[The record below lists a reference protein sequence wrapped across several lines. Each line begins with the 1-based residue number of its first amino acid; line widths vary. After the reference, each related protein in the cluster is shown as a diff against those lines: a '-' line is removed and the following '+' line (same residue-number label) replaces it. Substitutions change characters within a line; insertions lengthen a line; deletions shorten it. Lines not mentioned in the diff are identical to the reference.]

1 MSRKLQDQVI
11 CLEPGASAWKL
22 IQEKIQELSDSDE
35 RDAFMVADLGV
46 LAEQHQIFLKTLPR
60 VIPFFAVKCN
70 NSPSVL
76 QVLANLGVGFDCASR
91 GELEQVLKMGI
102 NPSRIIYA
110 NTCKQISYLQYAASH
125 GVQLMTFDCEEELA
139 KVAKFHPTA
148 RMVLR
153 IWTEDSESMFPLSA
167 KFGAP
172 LDKCGHLLSIA
183 KDLGV
188 TVVGSAF
195 HVGSGCQTPESFHQA
210 IANARRVF
218 DLGLQMG
225 HPMGF
230 LDIGGGFP
238 GQNNFV
244 PTFEE
249 LAVVINRALDQYF
262 PESSG
267 VKIIAEP
274 GRYYASK
281 MCTAVLNIIGK
292 KNVMGKEG
300 GRKLMYY
307 VNDGFY
313 NSFALMLRE
322 KETRIPRVVKK
333 FNCKPCLYPSTL
345 WGPTCDAFDRLGPTE
360 IMLPE
365 LHVGDWL
372 VFEDMG
378 AYTRTINT
386 TFNGFTRPVMT
397 ITIPSELHITN
408 SGQMG
413 AAATSKQSV
422 QFSRTP
428 PQARPTQDAQG
439 PQPFKNKLRTTAILS
454 KKEAG

>member
-1 MSRKLQDQVI
+1 MLAKRTCLQIPSEGSESHIQSCGGVGNPSKLQEQVI

-35 RDAFMVADLGV
+35 RDAFMVTDLGI
-46 LAEQHQIFLKTLPR
+46 LAEKHQIFLKTLPR
-60 VIPFFAVKCN
+60 VTPFFAVKCN

-76 QVLANLGVGFDCASR
+76 QVLANLGAGFDCASR
-91 GELEQVLKMGI
+91 GELEQILKMGI
-102 NPSRIIYA
+102 TPSRIIYA
-110 NTCKQISYLQYAASH
+110 NPCKQISHLQYAASY

-183 KDLGV
+183 KNLGV

-210 IANARRVF
+210 IANARHVF

-238 GQNNFV
+238 GQKNFV

-249 LAVVINRALDQYF
+249 MAATISGALDQYF
-262 PESSG
+262 PEDSG
-267 VKIIAEP
+267 VEIIAEP
-274 GRYYASK
+274 GRFYAAK
-281 MCTAVLNIIGK
+281 VCTAVLNIIGK
-292 KNVMGKEG
+292 KNVMEEG
-300 GRKLMYY
+300 GQRLMYY
-307 VNDGFY
+307 INDGY
-313 NSFALMLRE
+313 YTSFAVLRRE
-322 KETRIPRVVKK
+322 KETKIPQMVKK
-333 FNCKPCLYPSTL
+333 FSCKPCLYPSTL
-345 WGPTCDAFDRLGPTE
+345 WGPTCDAFDRLGPTD
-360 IMLPE
+360 ILLPE

-372 VFEDMG
+372 IFEDMG
-378 AYTRTINT
+378 AYTHTLSSS
-386 TFNGFTRPVMT
+386 FNGFKSPEM
-397 ITIPSELHITN
+397 IFTIPS
-408 SGQMG
+408 
-413 AAATSKQSV
+413 
-422 QFSRTP
+422 
-428 PQARPTQDAQG
+428 D
-439 PQPFKNKLRTTAILS
+439 LR
-454 KKEAG
+454 

>member
-1 MSRKLQDQVI
+1 MSQKTDNSRLFLSRTCLQIPSDGSESCIQSCDGVGNPSKLQEQVI

-35 RDAFMVADLGV
+35 RDAFIVADLGI

-60 VIPFFAVKCN
+60 VTPFFAVKCN

-76 QVLANLGVGFDCASR
+76 QVLANLGAGFDCASR

-249 LAVVINRALDQYF
+249 MALAINRALDQYF
-262 PESSG
+262 PEGSG
-267 VKIIAEP
+267 VEIIAEP
-274 GRYYASK
+274 GHFYAAK
-281 MCTAVLNIIGK
+281 VCTVAFNINGK
-292 KNVMGKEG
+292 KNVMEEG
-300 GRKLMYY
+300 GQRLMYY
-307 VNDGFY
+307 INDGFY
-313 NSFALMLRE
+313 TSFAILRRE
-322 KETRIPRVVKK
+322 KETRIPQVVKK
-333 FNCKPCLYPSTL
+333 FSCKPRLYPSTL
-345 WGPTCDAFDRLGPTE
+345 WGPTCDAFDRLGPTD
-360 IMLPE
+360 ILLPE

-372 VFEDMG
+372 IFDDMG
-378 AYTRTINT
+378 AYTHTSSSS
-386 TFNGFTRPVMT
+386 FNGFKSPEM
-397 ITIPSELHITN
+397 IFTIPSDL
-408 SGQMG
+408 Q
-413 AAATSKQSV
+413 
-422 QFSRTP
+422 
-428 PQARPTQDAQG
+428 
-439 PQPFKNKLRTTAILS
+439 
-454 KKEAG
+454 